1 MCEDDM
7 TDLNI
12 GSILLNWAGTGVAVG
27 ATAYLFKRWMDARE
41 KAEAEIRINA
51 SIEIDKVE
59 KNLSKK
65 HEDSTIEIKREI
77 AGNRTFYEKTYYDLK
92 QDIRQV
98 FDLQRVANGRT
109 STLEKGLAVLEQAH
123 KDRTGKLERNT
134 DVECC

>member
-1 MCEDDM
+1 M

-65 HEDSTIEIKREI
+65 HEDSTNEIKKHV
-77 AGNRTFYEKTYYDLK
+77 ADNRIFYEKTYLDLK

-98 FDLQRVANGRT
+98 FDLQRIANGRT

-123 KDRTGKLERNT
+123 KDRTGKRERST